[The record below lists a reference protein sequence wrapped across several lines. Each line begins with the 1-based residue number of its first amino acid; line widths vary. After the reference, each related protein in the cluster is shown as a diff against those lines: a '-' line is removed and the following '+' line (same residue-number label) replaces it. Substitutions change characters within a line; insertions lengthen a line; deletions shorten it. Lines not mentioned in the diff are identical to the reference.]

1 MSKRINS
8 FFQPIPSKKPK
19 SDPEATTASSPSAP
33 VATTH
38 HPTYPMPIRDLPSH
52 LFKPIA
58 NLERV
63 IPPKAINN
71 QPHLDLLYFQPFLP
85 SPIARDLF
93 NFLRNELPFYRVQYT
108 IRRGPTE
115 TLINTPRYTTVFGVD
130 ETSIF
135 IPGSQQDTPTTN
147 SKDPNTP
154 PIDSSPPKPPITL
167 NPSLTLVESRTRAPP
182 TTLKDKT
189 KYNHP
194 PRPIPP
200 CLDVLRQAVEAATAD
215 GTHYNFC
222 LVNYYATGDDSISYH
237 SDDERFLGPNP
248 TIASISLGG
257 QRDFLLKHKPVAGSD
272 VDAGKPLKFPLDSGD
287 MIIMRGETQANWLH
301 SIPKR
306 KGAQGSQ
313 GRINITFRKAVVP
326 GGTNNYYRYNVG
338 DGAVYRWDESGKR
351 MVAVKKEKESEP
363 EGEKELQKVDGVK
376 A

>member
-8 FFQPIPSKKPK
+8 FFQPIASKKPK
-19 SDPEATTASSPSAP
+19 PDPEATTSSSPSPTP
-33 VATTH
+33 VASTH
-38 HPTYPMPIRDLPSH
+38 HPDYPMPIRNLPSH
-52 LFKPIA
+52 IFKPIA

-63 IPPKAINN
+63 RPPQAINN
-71 QPHLDLLYFQPFLP
+71 QPHLDLLYFQPFIP

-93 NFLRNELPFYRVQYT
+93 KFLRNELPFYRVQYT

-130 ETSIF
+130 ETSMF
-135 IPGSQQDTPTTN
+135 IPGSQDIATTN
-147 SKDPNTP
+147 
-154 PIDSSPPKPPITL
+154 PKPIGDGNASSESTQTQ
-167 NPSLTLVESRTRAPP
+167 PSTLTLVESRTRAPP

-257 QRDFLLKHKPVAGSD
+257 QRDFMLKHKPVAGSD
-272 VDAGKPLKFPLDSGD
+272 VDAGKPLKFPLNSGD
-287 MIIMRGETQANWLH
+287 MIVMRGETQANWLH

-338 DGAVYRWDESGKR
+338 AGAVYRWDELSKR
-351 MVAVKKEKESEP
+351 MVAVKKEKET
-363 EGEKELQKVDGVK
+363 EGEKESQTVNEVKVEE
-376 A
+376 

>member
-8 FFQPIPSKKPK
+8 FFQPVVSKKPK
-19 SDPEATTASSPSAP
+19 PDLEPTTITTTSSPSTPGA
-33 VATTH
+33 VTH
-38 HPTYPMPIRDLPSH
+38 HPNYPMPIRDLPSH
-52 LFKPIA
+52 IFKPIA
-58 NLERV
+58 NLERAR
-63 IPPKAINN
+63 PPKAINN

-135 IPGSQQDTPTTN
+135 IPGFPGSGDI
-147 SKDPNTP
+147 PNT
-154 PIDSSPPKPPITL
+154 DPKP
-167 NPSLTLVESRTRAPP
+167 S
-182 TTLKDKT
+182 DKM

-200 CLDVLRQAVEAATAD
+200 CLDALRQAVEAATAD

-351 MVAVKKEKESEP
+351 MVAVKKEEVQK
-363 EGEKELQKVDGVK
+363 EKEESQKADEVKVDG
-376 A
+376 

>member
-19 SDPEATTASSPSAP
+19 PDAEALPASR
-33 VATTH
+33 TH
-38 HPTYPMPIRDLPSH
+38 HPNYPMPIRDLPSH
-52 LFKPIA
+52 IFKPIA

-63 IPPKAINN
+63 RPPQAINN
-71 QPHLDLLYFQPFLP
+71 QPHLDLLYFQPFIP

-135 IPGSQQDTPTTN
+135 IPGSQDTKPSGVDNSSSELTQTQTPT
-147 SKDPNTP
+147 
-154 PIDSSPPKPPITL
+154 L
-167 NPSLTLVESRTRAPP
+167 ALVEARTRAPP

-257 QRDFLLKHKPVAGSD
+257 QRDFMLKHKPVAGSD
-272 VDAGKPLKFPLDSGD
+272 VDAGKPLKFPLNSGD
-287 MIIMRGETQANWLH
+287 MIVMRGETQANWLH

-338 DGAVYRWDESGKR
+338 DGAVYRWDELGKR
-351 MVAVKKEKESEP
+351 MVAVKKEKET
-363 EGEKELQKVDGVK
+363 EGVKESQKVDEVK
-376 A
+376 IEE

>member
-8 FFQPIPSKKPK
+8 FFQPIPVKKPK
-19 SDPEATTASSPSAP
+19 PDPEATPPSDSPSPTP
-33 VATTH
+33 VSSTH
-38 HPTYPMPIRDLPSH
+38 HPNYPMPIRDLPSH
-52 LFKPIA
+52 IFKPIA

-63 IPPKAINN
+63 RPPQVINN
-71 QPHLDLLYFQPFLP
+71 QPHLDLLYFQPFIP
-85 SPIARDLF
+85 SPIARNLF

-135 IPGSQQDTPTTN
+135 IPA
-147 SKDPNTP
+147 
-154 PIDSSPPKPPITL
+154 
-167 NPSLTLVESRTRAPP
+167 RTCAPP

-257 QRDFLLKHKPVAGSD
+257 QRDFMLKHKPVAGSD
-272 VDAGKPLKFPLDSGD
+272 VDAGKPLKFPLNSGD
-287 MIIMRGETQANWLH
+287 MIVMRGETQANWLH

-338 DGAVYRWDESGKR
+338 DGAVYRWDELAKQ
-351 MVAVKKEKESEP
+351 MVAVK
-363 EGEKELQKVDGVK
+363 
-376 A
+376 